1 MRVACGCLVVDH
13 LFLSPG
19 GDSGCAL
26 LQPIAERHS

>member
-1 MRVACGCLVVDH
+1 MRVDCGCLVVDH
-13 LFLSPG
+13 LSPG